1 MRNRIIH
8 SLDWIL
14 AGSERTKIV
23 KKNIIGSFGIKGLSI
38 ATSLLLVPYTIH
50 LLNQEKYGIWMT
62 IFSIVSWFNMMD
74 IGIGNGFRN
83 KFAEAVAVGNQKLA
97 KEYVQTFYSSMGI
110 IATGFF
116 AIFTFINP
124 FLNWHTILNLPANFN
139 ENISLIVWA
148 VFGLFF
154 IQLYIKNIS
163 TLLLSLQKT
172 TYSNA
177 LLLYGNIVAL
187 TLIFI
192 LQKLEL
198 ISLFSIAIAFMTA
211 PIIVYLIST
220 ILAFY
225 GSLKEYKPKLFALP
239 KKIYLNDLVGLGLKF
254 FFIQITAIVMYSAS
268 NIIITQLY
276 GPSEVTPYNVA
287 FRLFSSVQVVFS
299 IIVTPFWSAFTEAN
313 ATQDFSWIKRSI
325 NRLIHVWALFSIAVI
340 GLWLISPFVFK
351 MWVGS
356 EVIIPYSLSLQFA
369 IFVIINSWISIF
381 SFFVAGIGKISLSL
395 YGAIFQSIVY
405 IPLAVFLAK
414 SLELN
419 TTGVILSTNI
429 NLLIPA
435 IFLVVQTKRIINKK
449 AYGIWN
455 S

>member
-1 MRNRIIH
+1 
-8 SLDWIL
+8 
-14 AGSERTKIV
+14 
-23 KKNIIGSFGIKGLSI
+23 
-38 ATSLLLVPYTIH
+38 
-50 LLNQEKYGIWMT
+50 
-62 IFSIVSWFNMMD
+62 
-74 IGIGNGFRN
+74 
-83 KFAEAVAVGNQKLA
+83 
-97 KEYVQTFYSSMGI
+97 
-110 IATGFF
+110 
-116 AIFTFINP
+116 
-124 FLNWHTILNLPANFN
+124 
-139 ENISLIVWA
+139 
-148 VFGLFF
+148 
-154 IQLYIKNIS
+154 
-163 TLLLSLQKT
+163 
-172 TYSNA
+172 
-177 LLLYGNIVAL
+177 
-187 TLIFI
+187 
-192 LQKLEL
+192 
-198 ISLFSIAIAFMTA
+198 
-211 PIIVYLIST
+211 
-220 ILAFY
+220 
-225 GSLKEYKPKLFALP
+225 
-239 KKIYLNDLVGLGLKF
+239 
-254 FFIQITAIVMYSAS
+254 MYSAS